1 VGDLRLAQQQGAVLG
16 AAGVIREGPTGS
28 LQPTGGGGGTGSQ
41 AVVLVKPHRAH
52 ARSAL
57 FAQHDEDPVCR
68 LTGLD
73 ALLDPTEPPR
83 GVGHE
88 IETLGLYPRLVNR
101 QLAHQVM
108 TRLPGVT
115 G

>member
-1 VGDLRLAQQQGAVLG
+1 
-16 AAGVIREGPTGS
+16 
-28 LQPTGGGGGTGSQ
+28 
-41 AVVLVKPHRAH
+41 
-52 ARSAL
+52 
-57 FAQHDEDPVCR
+57 